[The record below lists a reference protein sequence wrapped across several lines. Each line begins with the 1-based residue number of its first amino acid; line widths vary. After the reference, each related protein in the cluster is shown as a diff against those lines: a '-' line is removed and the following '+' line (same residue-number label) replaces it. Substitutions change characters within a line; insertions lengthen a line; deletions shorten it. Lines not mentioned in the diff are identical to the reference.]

1 MQWKVPKTS
10 KVLVIHGDSND
21 IHMILIYIYIECAKT
36 PVAVPRL
43 AKEVVVNP
51 MGVLD
56 MGVNVMSVRDSWKQH
71 HHSLEAGER
80 WGGESGFTY
89 L

>member
-1 MQWKVPKTS
+1 M
-10 KVLVIHGDSND
+10 LN
-21 IHMILIYIYIECAKT
+21 A
-36 PVAVPRL
+36 PVALPTWPCQ
-43 AKEVVVNP
+43 KEVVVNP

-80 WGGESGFTY
+80 WGPNLISLIAWKAG
-89 L
+89 